1 MEDGRVKYS
10 LILTFKCNDP
20 LLMSDVLKRL
30 DIKIKDR
37 VSYDVKNSLGEVII
51 SLKAKDVT
59 ALRTAINAVL
69 RNLKV
74 AEDALAIK

>member
-1 MEDGRVKYS
+1 MKYS
-10 LILTFKCNDP
+10 LILTFKCYDP
-20 LLMSDVLKRL
+20 LLISNMLKRL

-37 VSYDVKNSLGEVII
+37 VFYDVENSQEEVII

-59 ALRTAINAVL
+59 ALRTAINAIL

-74 AEDALAIK
+74 AEDAMAIK

>member
-20 LLMSDVLKRL
+20 LLISDVLKRL

-59 ALRTAINAVL
+59 ALRTAINAIL

-74 AEDALAIK
+74 AEDAMAIK